1 MADPGV
7 DRTDARDQLSISM
20 GPLLAH
26 VCEHPMPGPKLWG
39 ILPHGCIVL
48 QLAQRHSG
56 TGWLENDRIFRRHA
70 ASDPSIPWNVL
81 NPSLMAATVL
91 TTSPAGLGNSICP
104 HCQAADH
111 RRPVISGPVP
121 SATVPTCPPK
131 SRYTPYGNPGANE
144 PCRMYNRGVCPD
156 SASTC
161 RYRHV
166 CSNPDCMAP
175 GHTAPNCL
183 STKTPTARVT

>member
-111 RRPVISGPVP
+111 RRPVISGHGPPAHDP
-121 SATVPTCPPK
+121 SPFSHGSDLPSKVLLHPI
-131 SRYTPYGNPGANE
+131 RE
-144 PCRMYNRGVCPD
+144 PRSQR
-156 SASTC
+156 A
-161 RYRHV
+161 
-166 CSNPDCMAP
+166 
-175 GHTAPNCL
+175 L
-183 STKTPTARVT
+183 SDVQPRSMP